1 MVTGICIGIAIYQ
14 TFRPDPG
21 PAPGAL
27 EEVARLIEDNYVEP
41 VAHSSLMNAA
51 IGGMLQGL
59 DAHTSYLDEDAFAR
73 LRDDTAGQFSGI
85 GIELGLVNGYF
96 TVIAPIDG
104 SPASVAG
111 LRSGD
116 RLLAVDQQSLEGQ
129 VLDDAVRWMRG
140 PLGSRVLLRV
150 QRDEGPA
157 FDLTIERALIENE
170 SVSHRWL
177 RPGVAYVRISQFRGH
192 TGADFANTLR
202 KLDLE
207 QDVQGLVLDLRNNPG
222 GVLQASVAVADA
234 LLESGLIT
242 YTEGRQPASHAKYQA
257 SGEDVI
263 DGAPV
268 VVLITAGSASASEVV
283 AGALRDQGRAK
294 LAGSRTFGKG
304 SVQSVIPL
312 PGDLA
317 LKLTTAYYFTPNG
330 TSIHGAG
337 IEPDVEL
344 ESADEE
350 ALIDLAVG
358 LLGT

>member
-1 MVTGICIGIAIYQ
+1 
-14 TFRPDPG
+14 
-21 PAPGAL
+21 
-27 EEVARLIEDNYVEP
+27 
-41 VAHSSLMNAA
+41 
-51 IGGMLQGL
+51 
-59 DAHTSYLDEDAFAR
+59 
-73 LRDDTAGQFSGI
+73 
-85 GIELGLVNGYF
+85 
-96 TVIAPIDG
+96 
-104 SPASVAG
+104 
-111 LRSGD
+111 
-116 RLLAVDQQSLEGQ
+116 
-129 VLDDAVRWMRG
+129 
-140 PLGSRVLLRV
+140 
-150 QRDEGPA
+150 
-157 FDLTIERALIENE
+157 
-170 SVSHRWL
+170 
-177 RPGVAYVRISQFRGH
+177 
-192 TGADFANTLR
+192 
-202 KLDLE
+202 
-207 QDVQGLVLDLRNNPG
+207 
-222 GVLQASVAVADA
+222 LQASVAVADA

-268 VVLITAGSASASEVV
+268 VVLINAGSASASEVV

-312 PGDLA
+312 PGDRA